1 MDMVNIN
8 MTVPKEL
15 ALWLNNTDES
25 KIFERNAMMIYPY
38 VKDMVISYGRAA
50 EILGVSK
57 TELIDFYGKMGIA
70 YLNQSAGDLEKELS
84 VFRKFKESA
93 E

>member
-1 MDMVNIN
+1 MDMVTIN

-50 EILGVSK
+50 EILGISK
-57 TELIDFYGKMGIA
+57 AELIDFYGKMGIA

>member
-50 EILGVSK
+50 EILGISK

>member
-38 VKDMVISYGRAA
+38 VKDMVISYGRAT
-50 EILGVSK
+50 ELLGVSK
-57 TELIDFYGKMGIA
+57 TELIDFYRKMGIA
-70 YLNQSAGDLEKELS
+70 
-84 VFRKFKESA
+84 
-93 E
+93 

>member
-25 KIFERNAMMIYPY
+25 KIFERNAMLIYPR
-38 VKDMVISYGRAA
+38 VKKMIISYDKAA
-50 EILGVSK
+50 ELLGVSK
-57 TELIDFYGKMGIA
+57 AELIEFYEKMGITCQ
-70 YLNQSAGDLEKELS
+70 NQSGED
-84 VFRKFKESA
+84 
-93 E
+93 